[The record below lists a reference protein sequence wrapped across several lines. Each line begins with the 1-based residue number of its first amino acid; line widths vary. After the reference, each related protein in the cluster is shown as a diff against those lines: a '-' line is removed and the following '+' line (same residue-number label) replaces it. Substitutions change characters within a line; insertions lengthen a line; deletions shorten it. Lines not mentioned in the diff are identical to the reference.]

1 MSFAAKSLRFI
12 GNLPY
17 SILVMNGTVYDDDD
31 DDNRS
36 SVANNQASK
45 RKGED
50 SSGGHT
56 RAKRNRYISIAW

>member
-1 MSFAAKSLRFI
+1 MSFAAKSLRSI
-12 GNLPY
+12 DNLLY
-17 SILVMNGTVYDDDD
+17 SILVMNGTVYDDD